1 MRRQCKAENRVE
13 RKGSWRLPLAV
24 LSWIL
29 VLTGCAQEK
38 VAKRE
43 EAAPSA
49 IVVTAKPGGPLVI
62 TTPTAE
68 FDVFPWG
75 DLQAYL
81 LKDGKRLTLDEPK
94 REREAGGD
102 YVVAGGKE
110 IRDFDFDLDHAKVSA
125 AQGKLGPR
133 GKRIEISGRPSA
145 AGGVSIAK
153 TLTLE
158 VYDDFP
164 NLALTTVAYRNTGS
178 QDLKI
183 GVIVTQSRRLNASLA
198 DSKSPPYDLWSF
210 QGSSSEWGKD
220 EVVRLSKNFSRP
232 NVMGAI
238 SPSGAGGGIPVVAFW
253 TGSVGVAIGHL
264 ETLPHVISMPVK
276 VDKEGRVAVGLSIEV
291 AATLK
296 PNEAYTTPASFVAVY
311 AGDYYTALSM
321 YSTAMQRQ
329 GWKVAS
335 PTNDDFS
342 ANWCGWGYRSDVTPA
357 QMLGTIPKLKEL
369 NFRWATLDYR
379 WFNNFGD
386 WEPRPETFPGDA
398 LKKVLSEFHK
408 QGIKVQLWWL
418 PLAVS
423 DGQVWEPI
431 GPEERTPAARE
442 QQKRPA
448 QIVKEH
454 PDWLILN
461 QDGKPARLFLNRAAF
476 CPALPAVRDYY
487 RKLTEKFIR
496 DWDFDGHKLDMCFTV
511 PHCYNPQHH
520 HQSPQESVQA
530 MGEVF
535 KVIFETTRRLKPESV
550 TQVCPCGTTPNFAW
564 LPYLDQAV
572 TADPVGAAQV
582 RRRIKMY
589 KALLGPQAAVYGDHV
604 ELSAMQRVGREYV
617 ESGADFASTVG
628 TGGVLG
634 TKFTWPDY
642 GLTFKNVF
650 LTPAKEP
657 RWKKWIDLYN
667 SKLLAR
673 GTFLNLYTLG
683 YDVPEG
689 YAIAKDGKMYYA
701 FFAPEPAKPW
711 KGEVE
716 LRGLQP
722 GRYRVFDYENG
733 KDLGTIDGAQP
744 TLATEFTHH
753 LLLEVSKL

>member
-1 MRRQCKAENRVE
+1 MRRQYKAENRVE
-13 RKGSWRLPLAV
+13 RKGSWRLLFAA

-49 IVVTAKPGGPLVI
+49 IVVTAKPGEPLVI
-62 TTPTAE
+62 KTPVAE

-94 REREAGGD
+94 REREAGAD

-110 IRDFDFDLDHAKVSA
+110 IRDFDFDLDHAKVSVP
-125 AQGKLGPR
+125 QGRLGSR
-133 GKRIEISGRPSA
+133 GKRIEIRGRPSE
-145 AGGVSIAK
+145 AGGLSLAK

-164 NLALTTVAYRNTGS
+164 NLALTTVAYKNTGS
-178 QDLKI
+178 EDLKI
-183 GVIVTQSRRLNASLA
+183 GASVTQSHLLNASLA
-198 DSKSPPYDLWSF
+198 DPQVLPYDLWSF
-210 QGSSSEWGKD
+210 QGSSYEWGKD
-220 EVVRLSKNFSRP
+220 EVVHLSKNFSRP

-253 TGSVGVAIGHL
+253 TGAVGVAIGHL
-264 ETLPHVISMPVK
+264 ETLPLAISMPVK
-276 VDKEGRVAVGLSIEV
+276 VDKDGRIAVGLSIET

-296 PNEAYTTPASFVAVY
+296 PKEAYTTPASFVAVY
-311 AGDYYTALSM
+311 PGDYYDALSV
-321 YSTAMQRQ
+321 YSRAMQRQ
-329 GWKVAS
+329 GWKVAR

-398 LKKVLSEFHK
+398 LKRVLGEFHK
-408 QGIKVQLWWL
+408 QGIKVQLWWV

-431 GPEERTPAARE
+431 GPEERTPGARE

-448 QIVKEH
+448 EIVKEH
-454 PDWLILN
+454 PDWLILDKN
-461 QDGKPARLFLNRAAF
+461 GKPARLFLNRAAF

-511 PHCYNPQHH
+511 PPCYNPQHH
-520 HQSPQESVQA
+520 HKSPQESMQA

-550 TQVCPCGTTPNFAW
+550 TQICPCGTTPNFAW

-572 TADPVGAAQV
+572 TADPVGAVQV

-642 GLTFKNVF
+642 GPTFKNVF
-650 LTPAKEP
+650 LTPAKEAH
-657 RWKKWIDLYN
+657 WKKWIDLYN
-667 SKLLAR
+667 SKMLSQ

-716 LRGLQP
+716 LRGLQT
-722 GRYRVFDYENG
+722 GRYRVFDYEKG
-733 KDLGTIDGAQP
+733 RELGAIDGAQP
-744 TLATEFTHH
+744 RLATEFTHH
-753 LLLEVSKL
+753 LLLEVSNL